1 VKRRILTIGLA
12 VLLAVFGTAG
22 VLVYVHQANARALA
36 GHRAVSALVATR
48 QIPSGT
54 SARAAVAAG
63 MLSSQKLPA
72 SAVPSDAVRS
82 ISSSLAALVTSASIA
97 PGQLL
102 LLPMLVT
109 VAQTT
114 SGMAIPAGMVA
125 VTLQLC
131 LTETVAAGVHAGS
144 EVAVFDTYSSS
155 GTLTAQPNCSGPH
168 QQQDAGAV
176 HTRIVLP
183 KVLVLSVGESAAA
196 GQASS
201 TATSTA
207 FSQTS
212 STSSSQGTVMVTF
225 AVFQDNAERLIQLS
239 EAGLPYL
246 ALLTPSSKTRP
257 DNSVVPQFPPLTGA
271 VANATVPGA

>member
-1 VKRRILTIGLA
+1 MKRRILTIGLA

-22 VLVYVHQANARALA
+22 VLAYVHQSNVRALA
-36 GHRAVSALVATR
+36 GHKAVSVLVAAKE
-48 QIPSGT
+48 IPSGT
-54 SARAAVAAG
+54 SARAALAEGLV
-63 MLSSQKLPA
+63 SSQTLPA
-72 SAVPSDAVRS
+72 SSVPSDAVRS
-82 ISSSLAALVTSASIA
+82 ITASLAALVTSAAIA

-114 SGMAIPAGMVA
+114 SGMAIPAGMEA

-131 LTETVAAGVHAGS
+131 LTETVADSIHAGS
-144 EVAVFDTYSSS
+144 EVAVYDTYSSS

-183 KVLVLSVGESAAA
+183 KVLVLSVGESAA

-201 TATSTA
+201 SATSTA
-207 FSQTS
+207 FSQ
-212 STSSSQGTVMVTF
+212 SSSAPSAQGTVMVTF

-246 ALLTPSSKTRP
+246 ALLTSSSQTRQ
-257 DNSVVPQFPPLTGA
+257 DNSVVPQFPPLSGA
-271 VANATVPGA
+271 AANAAVPGA

>member
-1 VKRRILTIGLA
+1 MKRRILTIGLA
-12 VLLAVFGTAG
+12 VLLAVLGTAG
-22 VLVYVHQANARALA
+22 VLAYVHQANVRALA
-36 GHRAVSALVATR
+36 GQRAVSALVATR
-48 QIPSGT
+48 EIPSGT
-54 SARAAVAAG
+54 SARAAAAAG

-82 ISSSLAALVTSASIA
+82 INAGLGALVTSASIA

-102 LLPMLVT
+102 LRPMLVT

-131 LTETVAAGVHAGS
+131 LTETVADGIQAGS

-168 QQQDAGAV
+168 QQQDAGQV

-196 GQASS
+196 AQASS
-201 TATSTA
+201 SATSTA
-207 FSQTS
+207 FTQTG
-212 STSSSQGTVMVTF
+212 STPSSQGTVMVTF
-225 AVFQDNAERLIQLS
+225 AVSQDNAERLIQLT

-246 ALLTPSSKTRP
+246 ALLTPSSQTRP
-257 DNSVVPQFPPLTGA
+257 DSSIVPQFPPLTGA
-271 VANATVPGA
+271 VANAAVPGA

>member
-1 VKRRILTIGLA
+1 MKRRILTIGLA

-22 VLVYVHQANARALA
+22 VLVYVHQANVRALA
-36 GHRAVSALVATR
+36 GQRAVSALVATR

-63 MLSSQKLPA
+63 MLTSQQLPA

-82 ISSSLAALVTSASIA
+82 ITASLGALVTSASIA

-131 LTETVAAGVHAGS
+131 LTETVADGVHAGS

-168 QQQDAGAV
+168 QQQDAGGV

-201 TATSTA
+201 SATSTA
-207 FSQTS
+207 FSQSS
-212 STSSSQGTVMVTF
+212 STLSSQGTVMVTF

-246 ALLTPSSKTRP
+246 ALLTPSSRTRA
-257 DNSVVPQFPPLTGA
+257 DNSVVPQFPPLNGA
-271 VANATVPGA
+271 AANAAVPGA

>member
-1 VKRRILTIGLA
+1 
-12 VLLAVFGTAG
+12 
-22 VLVYVHQANARALA
+22 
-36 GHRAVSALVATR
+36 
-48 QIPSGT
+48 
-54 SARAAVAAG
+54 

-82 ISSSLAALVTSASIA
+82 INAGLGALVTSASIA

-102 LLPMLVT
+102 LRPMLVT

-131 LTETVAAGVHAGS
+131 LTETVADSIQAGS
-144 EVAVFDTYSSS
+144 QVAVFDTYSSS

-168 QQQDAGAV
+168 QQQDAGQV

-183 KVLVLSVGESAAA
+183 KVLVLSVGESTAA
-196 GQASS
+196 GQ
-201 TATSTA
+201 ATSTA
-207 FSQTS
+207 FTQTG
-212 STSSSQGTVMVTF
+212 STPSSQGTVMVTF
-225 AVFQDNAERLIQLS
+225 AVSQDNAERLIQLS

-246 ALLTPSSKTRP
+246 ALLTPSSQIRP
-257 DNSVVPQFPPLTGA
+257 DSSIVPQFPPLTGA
-271 VANATVPGA
+271 VANAAVPGA

>member
-1 VKRRILTIGLA
+1 MKRRILTIGLA

-22 VLVYVHQANARALA
+22 VLVYVHQANVRALA
-36 GHRAVSALVATR
+36 GQRAVSALVATR

-63 MLSSQKLPA
+63 MLTSQQLPA

-82 ISSSLAALVTSASIA
+82 ITASLGALVTSASIA

-131 LTETVAAGVHAGS
+131 LTETVADGVHAGS

-168 QQQDAGAV
+168 QQQDAGGV

-183 KVLVLSVGESAAA
+183 KVLVLSVGESAA

-201 TATSTA
+201 SATSTA
-207 FSQTS
+207 FSQSS
-212 STSSSQGTVMVTF
+212 STLSSQGTVMVTF

-246 ALLTPSSKTRP
+246 ALLTPSSRTRA
-257 DNSVVPQFPPLTGA
+257 DNSVVPQFPPLNGA
-271 VANATVPGA
+271 AANAAVPGA